1 MTRNSREG
9 LSLQLIVAGAASGVI
24 YLVGPERVEL
34 P

>member
-9 LSLQLIVAGAASGVI
+9 LSLQLIVAGVASGVI